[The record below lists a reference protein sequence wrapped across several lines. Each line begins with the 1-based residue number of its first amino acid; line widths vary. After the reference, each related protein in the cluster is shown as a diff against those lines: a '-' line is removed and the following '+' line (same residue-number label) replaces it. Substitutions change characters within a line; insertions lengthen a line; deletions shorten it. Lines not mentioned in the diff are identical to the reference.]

1 MVHIPLWTPE
11 LLASMA
17 AGGRPI
23 DDAVCGNPA
32 SESQAPDESTA
43 AFMEVVRGAEG
54 ALACV
59 LCGHIHSSRA
69 HRIRYDTPQLL
80 SGGSRAGLSEPNG
93 AVCMHSTSLTL
104 TTYS

>member
-43 AFMEVVRGAEG
+43 AFMDVVRGAEG

-59 LCGHIHSSRA
+59 LCGHIHSSQA
-69 HRIRYDTPQLL
+69 HRIRYGTPQPLL
-80 SGGSRAGLSEPNG
+80 SRDAEPG
-93 AVCMHSTSLTL
+93 
-104 TTYS
+104 